1 MAWSSE
7 VNTFLTVAPLVVAAI
22 GLVYYGRKK
31 MQKLGVIYV
40 ILFYVKWFLGVAVT
54 VAAFSAII
62 FSSEY
67 FKAEGYPLVLS
78 LPIGAFVWFVPMN
91 YISKFFAKLEK
102 KYKKESSKE

>member
-7 VNTFLTVAPLVVAAI
+7 VNTFLTIAPLVVASV

-31 MQKLGVIYV
+31 MQKFGVIYV
-40 ILFYVKWFLGVAVT
+40 IIYYVKWFLGVVVT

-67 FKAEGYPLVLS
+67 FKSEGYPLVLS

-91 YISKFFAKLEK
+91 YLSKIFISLEK
-102 KYKKESSKE
+102 KYKKEDAT